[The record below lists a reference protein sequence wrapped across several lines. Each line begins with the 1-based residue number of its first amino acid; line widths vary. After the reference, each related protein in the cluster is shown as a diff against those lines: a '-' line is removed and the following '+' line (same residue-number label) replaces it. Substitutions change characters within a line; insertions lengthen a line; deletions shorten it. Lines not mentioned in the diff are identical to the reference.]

1 MVINVQGLSQIG
13 NVIQCAREN
22 KFQSCKEQWGNK
34 MDSSTLDLLEKYV
47 SLNKKSY
54 STEDLQFSNG
64 KTTIDS
70 VLYYLLEGEYILK
83 SNKVKD
89 DEAFY
94 NFRKALSYD
103 IPIELRS
110 EIFKKIA
117 NYLLLSSTDVSLINQ
132 YVSAHK
138 SICYDELECLWS
150 DFLQLKR
157 KFSLARIENKIPEQ
171 DFGPWLSLI
180 QKIGQNKYQDL
191 HLNVLCNFASYY
203 AYFPETIDLSIET
216 NIKGLELACNI
227 SDDTYAQHEFLLK
240 ANISNGYMRKG
251 EHAKALNILQS
262 FSSEVTAA
270 QSLDNISIYNRW
282 LSECY
287 VHLNEPDSALH
298 YSRLSSQNLRD
309 ADNLEFNGRIK
320 EIEEKFQ
327 NSELKNELRSQ
338 KIFLWVSI
346 FIFGLFSSV
355 GFLLFNN
362 YRLKKKV
369 LEESLSKS
377 EVESKLKTLN
387 ALTAERTRIAGEM
400 HDDLGGGLTTIKF
413 LSQKLQRKM
422 PDEAHKTQL
431 NKIVKHSQSLV
442 SNMSEIIWAMNAGFD
457 TLRNLIAYSRRFAF
471 EYLEPYNIELS
482 FNVEGDISDI
492 ELTGE
497 KRRNLFLIIKEALH
511 NTVKYSKSA
520 KASISFRVE
529 ENYLHIYIADEGIG
543 FSEQINKFGNGLKN
557 MRQRVE
563 QMNGEITIKGDNGVT
578 IEIMQPLT

>member
-1 MVINVQGLSQIG
+1 MAQIEE
-13 NVIQCAREN
+13 ILQCTREN
-22 KFQSCKEQWGNK
+22 NFQICKDQWGEGVS
-34 MDSSTLDLLEKYV
+34 SSTLDLLEKYV

-54 STEDLQFSNG
+54 NTEELQFSSV

-70 VLYYLLEGEYILK
+70 VLYYMLEGEYFLK

-89 DEAFY
+89 DEAFF
-94 NFRKALSYD
+94 NFRKALTYN
-103 IPIELRS
+103 IPVELRS
-110 EIFKKIA
+110 EIYKKIS
-117 NYLLLSSTDVSLINQ
+117 NYLLLYSNDASLINQ
-132 YVSAHK
+132 YVNEYS
-138 SICYDELECLWS
+138 SICYDELDCLWS
-150 DFLQLKR
+150 EFLLLKR
-157 KFSLARIENKIPEQ
+157 KFRLASLANKIPDK
-171 DFGPWLSLI
+171 DFEPWQSLI
-180 QKIGQNKYQDL
+180 QKLEDKGYKHL
-191 HLNVLCNFASYY
+191 HLDILCFFASYC

-216 NIKGLELACNI
+216 NLKGLELARKI
-227 SDDTYAQHEFLLK
+227 SNETYAQNEFLLK
-240 ANISNGYMRKG
+240 ANTSNGYMIKG
-251 EHAKALNILQS
+251 EHAKALEILQS
-262 FSSEVTAA
+262 FSTEVTSA

-387 ALTAERTRIAGEM
+387 ALNAERTRIAGEM

-413 LSQKLQRKM
+413 LSQKLQRKI

-431 NKIVKHSQSLV
+431 NKIVQNSQSLV

-471 EYLEPYNIELS
+471 EYLEPYDVKLS

-511 NTVKYSKSA
+511 NTVKYSKSK

-529 ENYLHIYIADEGIG
+529 ENFLHIHIVDEGIG
-543 FSEQINKFGNGLKN
+543 FSEQTNKFGNGLKN

-563 QMNGEITIKGDNGVT
+563 QMNGEITIKGDDGVT
-578 IEIMQPLT
+578 IEIMQPLA

>member
-1 MVINVQGLSQIG
+1 MLINTLCLAQVEEILR
-13 NVIQCAREN
+13 CAREN
-22 KFQSCKEQWGNK
+22 NFQSCENQWGDGVN
-34 MDSSTLDLLEKYV
+34 SITLDLLGKYV

-54 STEDLQFSNG
+54 NTEELQFSNG
-64 KTTIDS
+64 ENTIDS
-70 VLYYLLEGEYILK
+70 VLYFLLEGEYILK
-83 SNKVKD
+83 TYKDKD
-89 DEAFY
+89 DKAFY
-94 NFRKALSYD
+94 NFRKALSYK

-110 EIFKKIA
+110 EIYKRVS
-117 NYLLLSSTDVSLINQ
+117 NYLSLSSNDTPLINQ
-132 YVSAHK
+132 YVNEYR
-138 SICYDELECLWS
+138 SICYDELDCLWS
-150 DFLQLKR
+150 EFIYLKSKVR
-157 KFSLARIENKIPEQ
+157 IARIANEIPKR
-171 DFGPWLSLI
+171 DFTPWQSLV
-180 QKIGQNKYQDL
+180 QKVEKNNYQIL
-191 HLNVLCNFASYY
+191 HLDILCFFASYY
-203 AYFPETIDLSIET
+203 AYFPDTYDLSIET
-216 NIKGLELACNI
+216 NIKGLEVASNI
-227 SDDTYAQHEFLLK
+227 SDEIYAQNEFLLK
-240 ANISNGYMRKG
+240 ANISNGYMKKG
-251 EHAKALNILQS
+251 EHAKALEILQS

-287 VHLNEPDSALH
+287 VHLNEPDSALY
-298 YSRLSSQNLRD
+298 YSGLSSQNLRD

-320 EIEEKFQ
+320 EIEEKFK

-346 FIFGLFSSV
+346 FVFGLFSSV

-377 EVESKLKTLN
+377 EVENKLKTLN

-413 LSQKLQRKM
+413 LSQKLQRKI

-431 NKIVKHSQSLV
+431 NKIVQHSQSLV
-442 SNMSEIIWAMNAGFD
+442 NNMSEIIWAMNAGFD

-471 EYLEPYNIELS
+471 EYLEPYDIELS
-482 FNVEGDISDI
+482 FNVEGDIDDI

-511 NTVKYSKSA
+511 NTVKYSKSS
-520 KASISFRVE
+520 KASISFKVE
-529 ENYLHIYIADEGIG
+529 EDFLHIYIEDEGIG
-543 FSEQINKFGNGLKN
+543 FSEQGDKFGNGLKN

-563 QMNGEITIKGDNGVT
+563 QMNGEITINGNDGV
-578 IEIMQPLT
+578 IIRIKQALT